1 MFRTL
6 LLAAFCIGVPM
17 AAQTLKM
24 DFAALAAKA
33 TSKTEL
39 NLDGAV
45 LDEARKAMPA
55 GSKLAGVTGVSI
67 HTFAYAKAGDYPTD
81 GLDALRKQVAADSH
95 WSKLLSSHEEKE
107 SADIYVQI
115 QNGKLAGLLLIAV
128 EPKEVTVIQASGSVE
143 LAQMQEVVK
152 SAIQFDMAAL
162 AAAPGK

>member
-1 MFRTL
+1 MFRSL
-6 LLAAFCIGVPM
+6 LVAVLIAVPM
-17 AAQTLKM
+17 SAQGLKM

-33 TSKTEL
+33 TSKTEV

-45 LDEARKAMPA
+45 LDEARKALPES
-55 GSKLAGVTGVSI
+55 GKFAGVTGVSI
-67 HTFAYAKAGDYPTD
+67 HTFEYAKAGEYPTD
-81 GLDALRKQVAADSH
+81 GLDALRKQVAADSR

-128 EPKEVTVIQASGSVE
+128 EPKEVTVIQASGSVD

-152 SAIQFDMAAL
+152 SAIQFDL
-162 AAAPGK
+162 ASLAVPGK